1 MIDRNDL
8 SERSPRKAVDDTE
21 MVPDDDA
28 VIGRA
33 FRWSLAVLV
42 VFGVVAGVVLV
53 IANRPQEL
61 APPVPA
67 GPIKIVVPVRAADPP
82 SVVFTDIT
90 SDAGIGFVHTN
101 GAVGD
106 KLLPETMG
114 GGCAFL
120 DYDGDGDQDLLFV
133 NSSHWPDHPSGDGP
147 PATMAL
153 YRNDGT
159 GRFEDVTA
167 EAGLD
172 VGFYGMGVAAGDYDN
187 DGDVDLFLTAV
198 GPDHLYRNDDGVFTD
213 VTRRAGTGGDP
224 DGWSTSSGFFDYDND
239 GDLDLFVC
247 NYVRWSREI
256 DFAVDFRLTGI
267 GRAYGPPSTFE
278 GTFASL
284 YRNNGDGTFTDVSAE
299 SGIEVVN
306 AATGVAVG
314 KALAVVFIDID
325 RDGWMDIF
333 VANDTVANFLFRNTG
348 ASGEP
353 GFQEIG
359 AAAGVAY
366 SSMGAATGAMG
377 IDAAYYREPDDG
389 SLGFCIG
396 NFANEM
402 SSLYVSQGRPWQFA
416 DEAIGEGV
424 GAPSRRVLSFGLF
437 FFDYDLDG
445 RLDLLQANGH
455 LEEAINTVQ
464 SSQHYRQAAQLFWNT
479 GPGSRV
485 SFVHVPTAATG
496 DLARPIVGRGAAYA
510 DIDGD
515 GDLDVVLT
523 QTGGPPMLLRN
534 DQALGH
540 RGLRVKLVGNG
551 TTSNRD
557 AIGAWVHCTLTGGR
571 VMARQV
577 MPTRSYLS
585 QVERVVTFGLGPG
598 DVVEA
603 LSVTWPDGTVGSYP
617 AEPDGGTDVMVITQ
631 P

>member
-90 SDAGIGFVHTN
+90 SDAGIDFVHTN
-101 GAVGD
+101 GAAGD

-333 VANDTVANFLFRNTG
+333 FATPGPPVSGGCRRSAPLRASRTAAWALPPARWGSTRPITG
-348 ASGEP
+348 SPTTGVSGSVSATSP
-353 GFQEIG
+353 TRCRRCTSHRGARG
-359 AAAGVAY
+359 SLPTRRSAKGWGPRAAA
-366 SSMGAATGAMG
+366 
-377 IDAAYYREPDDG
+377 
-389 SLGFCIG
+389 C
-396 NFANEM
+396 
-402 SSLYVSQGRPWQFA
+402 
-416 DEAIGEGV
+416 
-424 GAPSRRVLSFGLF
+424 
-437 FFDYDLDG
+437 
-445 RLDLLQANGH
+445 
-455 LEEAINTVQ
+455 
-464 SSQHYRQAAQLFWNT
+464 
-479 GPGSRV
+479 
-485 SFVHVPTAATG
+485 
-496 DLARPIVGRGAAYA
+496 
-510 DIDGD
+510 
-515 GDLDVVLT
+515 
-523 QTGGPPMLLRN
+523 
-534 DQALGH
+534 
-540 RGLRVKLVGNG
+540 
-551 TTSNRD
+551 
-557 AIGAWVHCTLTGGR
+557 
-571 VMARQV
+571 
-577 MPTRSYLS
+577 
-585 QVERVVTFGLGPG
+585 
-598 DVVEA
+598 
-603 LSVTWPDGTVGSYP
+603 
-617 AEPDGGTDVMVITQ
+617 
-631 P
+631 